1 MKIASFTSNIPTMD
15 DTRTYEDFYKYLGVK
30 PNRLGVVSRMYD
42 DLTASFLTESLKNI
56 FYQDAKGSG
65 NKYQNVNSLMYEW
78 EIETNYIKRIEFAAI
93 PDGDG
98 CGGTEI
104 TMAFR
109 ERYYAKYDTFKIE
122 ESGQQ
127 CFVVAGP
134 TRRGDDYWEYQVRL
148 VDNNYDTILDSE
160 ACQPGMKTR
169 WISNYHPELHNEGH
183 VKWQSNVERMRGYI
197 STHRVDASYSALYAA
212 QEDVFIKIAEGKDQG
227 NMTETIYRMDTVEK
241 NLLENFLTARNQGLL
256 FSKGNVDPQTGKP
269 TITDPITNR
278 PIYISDGLIP
288 QVEAFAS
295 KYAYNKLTINVL
307 KTALMSLNRTAKK
320 PTGNHYV
327 FICSEKFW
335 YDLQDILDT
344 YLAQYH
350 TDGTYLWS
358 MKANDYVSVGA
369 KGFDTYRYGGNEI
382 SFKVDRT
389 FSREYGY
396 EKGYALALDLTADK
410 TSAQPPIAMF
420 TLKGG
425 DMISNKYV
433 GVGGLNGL
441 SSGEV
446 SSPVAG
452 SKKIIWGYSGIAC
465 FNPYKS
471 YILRQI

>member
-78 EIETNYIKRIEFAAI
+78 EIETNYIKRIEFAAL

-98 CGGTEI
+98 AGGTEI

-122 ESGQQ
+122 DSGQQ

-148 VDNNYDTILDSE
+148 VDNNYDTVLDLTS
-160 ACQPGMKTR
+160 CQPGMKTR

-256 FSKGNVDPQTGKP
+256 FSKGNVDPKTGKP

-307 KTALMSLNRTAKK
+307 KTAIMSLNRTAKK

-344 YLAQYH
+344 YLASYH

-446 SSPVAG
+446 ASPVAG

-471 YILRQI
+471 YVLRQI